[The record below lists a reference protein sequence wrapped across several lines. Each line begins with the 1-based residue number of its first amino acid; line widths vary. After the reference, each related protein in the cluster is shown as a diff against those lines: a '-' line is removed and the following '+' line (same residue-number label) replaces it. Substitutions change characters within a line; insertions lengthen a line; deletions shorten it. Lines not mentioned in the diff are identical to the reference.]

1 VTAPTR
7 SLRRRRHRPSR
18 RGRAAL
24 GAWWSLAAVAAVLGL
39 GSFAIADVGAQKDD
53 EDTGSAVVVDHVD
66 ARGEDVTVDGSVTG
80 GDPASVEV
88 TAAGDPVEVSSV
100 DVVGDGVRNEVVAV
114 LDNAKSLGNGTVQL
128 AKQSLE
134 PLMPGDG
141 PVSTLGIVTTGG
153 SATVEVGPTASV
165 GRIEQGLGEIDPVG
179 ASATWDGLTRAAE
192 LLEDRPEGS
201 VGTILVIA
209 ASPPVGNAGAASRAN
224 SAMQRAGVR
233 LDVVAME
240 RGTDL
245 GLLST
250 MVEDLGGSVQ
260 VVASDEDLAGAVDD
274 VATSL
279 AGRFSATF
287 AAPEGVDGM
296 VAMTVTAGDAA
307 TELAYSSG
315 ADRTGSAALAPLTD
329 AGGGGLLTS
338 PVMKWLIVL
347 MGAVAAGLLVW
358 AVASLVMPR
367 STDLTSRLEVYDESF
382 GAEPDPDAVDDSAV
396 TVPIIQRAVDFTGDL
411 AERRGVLDKVEGM
424 LERANLP
431 LRAPEAMFFTA
442 VLALVLVVLSFFLT
456 GNVLIALVVAVV
468 AAILPSAVLNFK
480 IRRRQKAF
488 VAQLPDMLTLLA
500 GTLKAGYSIGQGF
513 ESVSTEVDDPMGREL
528 RRVVSETRLGR
539 SLEESL
545 EAVAQRLDSDDFGW
559 AVMAIKIQ
567 REVGGNL
574 AELLLTVADTMTQRE
589 RLRREVSTLTAEG
602 RISAIIIGALPPVLA
617 AVMFVLNP
625 DYIKELFSPGLG
637 YMLIGAALVMMA
649 IGFAWMKK
657 CITIEV

>member
-1 VTAPTR
+1 MTGPTR
-7 SLRRRRHRPSR
+7 SPRRRR
-18 RGRAAL
+18 AAL
-24 GAWWSLAAVAAVLGL
+24 RTWWSLAAVAAVLGL
-39 GSFAIADVGAQKDD
+39 TSLAVGDAGAQDD
-53 EDTGSAVVVDHVD
+53 EGAQSSVVVVDHVD

-88 TAAGDPVEVSSV
+88 TAAGEPVELSSV
-100 DVVGDGVRNEVVAV
+100 DVVGDGVTNEVVAV
-114 LDNAKSLGNGTVQL
+114 LDNAQALGNGTVQL
-128 AKQSLE
+128 AKQSLT

-141 PVSTLGIVTTGG
+141 AVETLGVVTTGG

-165 GRIEQGLGEIDPVG
+165 GRIEQGLAEIDPVG

-192 LLEDRPEGS
+192 LLDDRPDS
-201 VGTILVIA
+201 AIGTIVA
-209 ASPPVGNAGAASRAN
+209 VVASPPIGDPGAASRAS

-240 RGTDL
+240 RGVDL
-245 GLLST
+245 GMLGA

-279 AGRFSATF
+279 AGRFRATF
-287 AAPEGVDGM
+287 AAPDGVDGL

-315 ADRTGSAALAPLTD
+315 VDRTGSTALAPITD
-329 AGGGGLLTS
+329 AGSGGLLTS
-338 PVMKWLIVL
+338 PIMKWLIIL
-347 MGAVAAGLLVW
+347 LGAVAAGLLVW
-358 AVASLVMPR
+358 AVASLVMPN
-367 STDLTSRLEVYDESF
+367 SNDLTSRLEVYDESF
-382 GAEPDPDAVDDSAV
+382 GAEPDPDLVDDSSV
-396 TVPIIQRAVDFTGDL
+396 TVPILQRAVDFTGDL
-411 AERRGVLDKVEGM
+411 AERRGVLEKVESM

-442 VLALVLVVLSFFLT
+442 ALALVLVVLSFFLT
-456 GNVLIALVVAVV
+456 GNILVALIVAAL
-468 AAILPSAVLNFK
+468 AAILPGAVLNFL
-480 IRRRQKAF
+480 IRKRQKAF
-488 VAQLPDMLTLLA
+488 RAQLPDMLTLLA

-528 RRVVSETRLGR
+528 RRVVTETRLGR

-545 EAVAQRLDSDDFGW
+545 EAVAQRLDSEDFGW
-559 AVMAIKIQ
+559 AVMAIRIQ

-602 RISAIIIGALPPVLA
+602 RISAIIIGAMPPVLA

-657 CITIEV
+657 TITIEV

>member
-1 VTAPTR
+1 MTAPTR
-7 SLRRRRHRPSR
+7 SLRRRRT
-18 RGRAAL
+18 AL

-39 GSFAIADVGAQKDD
+39 GSFAITDVGAQKDEKD
-53 EDTGSAVVVDHVD
+53 AGSAVVVDHVD
-66 ARGEDVTVDGSVTG
+66 ARGEDVTVEGSVTG

-88 TAAGDPVEVSSV
+88 TAAGEPVEVSSV

-250 MVEDLGGSVQ
+250 MVEDLGGSIQ
-260 VVASDEDLAGAVDD
+260 VVPSDEDLAGAVDD

-315 ADRTGSAALAPLTD
+315 ADRTGSAALAPITE

-411 AERRGVLDKVEGM
+411 AERRGVLDKVESM

-456 GNVLIALVVAVV
+456 GNILIALVVAVV